1 MPSVNKVILVG
12 NLTRDPVTKQVG
24 SSTVTEFGIA
34 CNRRFKTANGED
46 REEVTFVDV
55 TAWARAGEV
64 IQKYCRKGKLLYVE
78 GRLKLD
84 TWDAPDG
91 GGKRSRISVVL
102 EEFQF
107 LGGREDAG
115 GGGDGQGDYTPA
127 KPSVGNYNNA
137 KPPARPA
144 KAAPQQ
150 PFGDD
155 DVEFKE
161 ADIPF

>member
-1 MPSVNKVILVG
+1 MASVNKVILIG
-12 NLTRDPVTKQVG
+12 NLTRDPQTKTVG
-24 SSTVTEFGIA
+24 STTVTEFGIA
-34 CNRRFKTANGED
+34 CNRRFKAANGED

-55 TAWARAGEV
+55 TAWSKAGDV

-91 GGKRSRISVVL
+91 GGKRSKLSVVL

-115 GGGDGQGDYTPA
+115 SGETEPQTYTPA
-127 KPSVGNYNNA
+127 KPAVGNYKGANLPTRTA
-137 KPPARPA
+137 KP
-144 KAAPQQ
+144 APQ
-150 PFGDD
+150 DAVSD
-155 DVEFKE
+155 DVIFNPE
-161 ADIPF
+161 DIPF